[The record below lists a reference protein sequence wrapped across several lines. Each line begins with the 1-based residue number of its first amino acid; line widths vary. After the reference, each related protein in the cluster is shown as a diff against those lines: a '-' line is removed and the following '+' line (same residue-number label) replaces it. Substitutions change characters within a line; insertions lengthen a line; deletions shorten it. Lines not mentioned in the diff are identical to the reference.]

1 MIIDLNKLTKAGFRV
16 TVDNEEGKVYVEIA
30 KPCIDQSLINA
41 LRARVN
47 DPMLKDLIV
56 ETTLR
61 TVERA
66 QVIEMM
72 DF

>member
-30 KPCIDQSLINA
+30 KPCIDQSLINT